1 LKYRRLRKMK
11 RLITLLIAAFFSVGL
26 TNAQQSKTI
35 DWKDRIFIGGNLGA
49 TFGTITNVNVS
60 PMIGYKFTPK
70 TIAGITLTYQYYKQ
84 ESPEYQTSIYGGGLF
99 ARQYLFNEPI
109 GPFDKIFLHSEYEGL
124 NFAAYHPTNPEYR
137 KWLYTGLLGGGV
149 QSGFFTITALYIL
162 NHDVNN
168 SPYGAVPYV
177 IRIGV
182 GF

>member
-1 LKYRRLRKMK
+1 MK

-99 ARQYLFNEPI
+99 ARQYLMNP
-109 GPFDKIFLHSEYEGL
+109 LAHSTRY
-124 NFAAYHPTNPEYR
+124 F
-137 KWLYTGLLGGGV
+137 
-149 QSGFFTITALYIL
+149 YIA
-162 NHDVNN
+162 NTKD
-168 SPYGAVPYV
+168 
-177 IRIGV
+177 
-182 GF
+182 